1 MIEYKI
7 EKSPKYRQLT
17 IVLEEEKYKD
27 LILNARLD
35 RCKIIKQQWQSTRNC
50 YVIFNSQP
58 LHNAFNYRYT
68 CVLEFSS
75 EDYMEFYYY
84 DLTSKLDLINR
95 LEGCL
100 QLEYEG
106 SNSK

>member
-1 MIEYKI
+1 MIEYNIK
-7 EKSPKYRQLT
+7 KSPKYRQIT
-17 IVLEEEKYKD
+17 ITLEKAKYKD

-35 RCKIIKQQWQSTRNC
+35 RCKIVKQQWDSIYNS
-50 YVIFNSQP
+50 YVTFSVQPSNSIG
-58 LHNAFNYRYT
+58 FKYT

-100 QLEYEG
+100 ELEYEG
-106 SNSK
+106 SDNK

>member
-7 EKSPKYRQLT
+7 EKSPEYKQIT
-17 IVLEEEKYKD
+17 ITLEREKYKD

-35 RCKIIKQQWQSTRNC
+35 RCKIIKQEWQSLYNS
-50 YVIFNSQP
+50 YVISDSQP
-58 LHNAFNYRYT
+58 RNPLGYRYT

-84 DLTSKLDLINR
+84 DLTSKLDLINH

-100 QLEYEG
+100 KLEYEG
-106 SNSK
+106 SNNR

>member
-1 MIEYKI
+1 MIEYNIK
-7 EKSPKYRQLT
+7 KSPKYRQIT
-17 IVLEEEKYKD
+17 ITLEKAKYKD
-27 LILNARLD
+27 LILNARLE
-35 RCKIIKQQWQSTRNC
+35 RCRIVKQQWQSIYNSC
-50 YVIFNSQP
+50 AIFNTQP
-58 LHNAFNYRYT
+58 YNPLSFRYT

-106 SNSK
+106 SNNK

>member
-1 MIEYKI
+1 MIEYQI
-7 EKSPKYRQLT
+7 GKSPKYRQLT
-17 IVLEEEKYKD
+17 IVLEREKYKD

-35 RCKIIKQQWQSTRNC
+35 RCRIVKQQWQSI
-50 YVIFNSQP
+50 YSPYAIFNKEPYNP
-58 LHNAFNYRYT
+58 LNFRYT
-68 CVLEFSS
+68 CILEFSS

-100 QLEYEG
+100 KLEYER
-106 SNSK
+106 SNNK

>member
-1 MIEYKI
+1 MIEYNIK
-7 EKSPKYRQLT
+7 KSPKYRQIT
-17 IVLEEEKYKD
+17 ITLEKAEYKD

-35 RCKIIKQQWQSTRNC
+35 KCKIVKQQWQSIYRP
-50 YVIFNSQP
+50 YAIFNKEPYNP
-58 LHNAFNYRYT
+58 LNFRYT

-100 QLEYEG
+100 ELEYEG
-106 SNSK
+106 INNK

>member
-7 EKSPKYRQLT
+7 EKSPKYRQIT
-17 IVLEEEKYKD
+17 ITLEKAKYKD

-35 RCKIIKQQWQSTRNC
+35 RCKIVKQQWDSIYNS
-50 YVIFNSQP
+50 YVTFSVQPSNSIG
-58 LHNAFNYRYT
+58 FRYT

-100 QLEYEG
+100 ALEYEG
-106 SNSK
+106 SNKK

>member
-7 EKSPKYRQLT
+7 EKCPKSRQIT
-17 IVLEEEKYKD
+17 ITLEQEKYKD
-27 LILNARLD
+27 LILNARLE
-35 RCKIIKQQWQSTRNC
+35 CEIIKQEWQSHYNP
-50 YVIFNSQP
+50 YIVYDSQP
-58 LHNAFNYRYT
+58 YNPLGFRYA

-75 EDYMEFYYY
+75 EDYMDFYYY

-100 QLEYEG
+100 EREYEG
-106 SNSK
+106 SNNK

>member
-1 MIEYKI
+1 MIEYQIK
-7 EKSPKYRQLT
+7 KSPKYRQLT
-17 IVLEEEKYKD
+17 IVLEKEKYKD

-35 RCKIIKQQWQSTRNC
+35 RCKIVKQQWQSIYNS
-50 YVIFNSQP
+50 YVTFSVQPSNSIG
-58 LHNAFNYRYT
+58 FKYT

-100 QLEYEG
+100 ELEDER
-106 SNSK
+106 SNNK

>member
-1 MIEYKI
+1 MIEYQI

-17 IVLEEEKYKD
+17 ITLEEEKYKD

-35 RCKIIKQQWQSTRNC
+35 RCKIIEQQWQSIYNC
-50 YVIFNSQP
+50 YVIFNTQP
-58 LHNAFNYRYT
+58 HNPLGFRYI
-68 CVLEFSS
+68 CVLEFNS

-106 SNSK
+106 SNNK

>member
-1 MIEYKI
+1 MIEYQI
-7 EKSPKYRQLT
+7 GKSPKYRQLT
-17 IVLEEEKYKD
+17 IVLEKEEYKD

-35 RCKIIKQQWQSTRNC
+35 RCRIVRQQWQSIHNR
-50 YVIFNSQP
+50 YVVYDSQP
-58 LHNAFNYRYT
+58 YNPLGFRYT

-84 DLTSKLDLINR
+84 DLTSKLDLINH

-100 QLEYEG
+100 ELEYEG
-106 SNSK
+106 SNNK

>member
-1 MIEYKI
+1 MIEYSI
-7 EKSPKYRQLT
+7 EKSPEYRQLT
-17 IVLEEEKYKD
+17 ITLKKEKYKD

-35 RCKIIKQQWQSTRNC
+35 RCKIIEQQWQNIYNPC
-50 YVIFNSQP
+50 VIVDSQP
-58 LHNAFNYRYT
+58 RNPLGYKYI

-84 DLTSKLDLINR
+84 DLTSKLDLINH

-100 QLEYEG
+100 ELDYEG
-106 SNSK
+106 SNNK

>member
-1 MIEYKI
+1 MIKYNI
-7 EKSPKYRQLT
+7 EKFPKYKQLT
-17 IVLEEEKYKD
+17 ITLEEEKYKD

-35 RCKIIKQQWQSTRNC
+35 RCRIVKQQWQSIYSPYTIVNKEP
-50 YVIFNSQP
+50 YKP
-58 LHNAFNYRYT
+58 LNFRYT
-68 CVLEFSS
+68 CILKFAS

-95 LEGCL
+95 LEECL

-106 SNSK
+106 SNNK

>member
-1 MIEYKI
+1 MIEYNIK
-7 EKSPKYRQLT
+7 KSPKYRQIT
-17 IVLEEEKYKD
+17 ITLEKAKYKD

-35 RCKIIKQQWQSTRNC
+35 RCKIVKQQWDSIYNS
-50 YVIFNSQP
+50 YVTFSVQPSNSIG
-58 LHNAFNYRYT
+58 FKYT

-84 DLTSKLDLINR
+84 DLTSKLDLINY

-100 QLEYEG
+100 ELEYEG
-106 SNSK
+106 SNNK

>member
-7 EKSPKYRQLT
+7 EKCPKSRQIT
-17 IVLEEEKYKD
+17 VTLEKEKYKD

-35 RCKIIKQQWQSTRNC
+35 RCKIIKQEWQSHYNPYIIYDT
-50 YVIFNSQP
+50 QP
-58 LHNAFNYRYT
+58 YSPSDFRYA

-75 EDYMEFYYY
+75 EDYMEFYCY
-84 DLTSKLDLINR
+84 DIQAKLDLINH

-100 QLEYEG
+100 ELEYKG
-106 SNSK
+106 SNNK

>member
-1 MIEYKI
+1 MIEYRI

-17 IVLEEEKYKD
+17 ITLEKEKYKD

-35 RCKIIKQQWQSTRNC
+35 RCRIIKQQWQSIYNR
-50 YVIFNSQP
+50 YAVFNKEP
-58 LHNAFNYRYT
+58 LNPLTFRYM
-68 CVLEFSS
+68 CVLEFAS

-106 SNSK
+106 SNNK

>member
-7 EKSPKYRQLT
+7 EKCPKSRQIT
-17 IVLEEEKYKD
+17 ITLEKEKYKD

-35 RCKIIKQQWQSTRNC
+35 RCKIIKQEWQSIYNS
-50 YVIFNSQP
+50 YVIFDYQP
-58 LHNAFNYRYT
+58 CNPLGYKYT

-84 DLTSKLDLINR
+84 DLTSKLDLINH

-100 QLEYEG
+100 KLDYEG
-106 SNSK
+106 SSNR

>member
-1 MIEYKI
+1 MIEYNIK
-7 EKSPKYRQLT
+7 KSPKYRQIT
-17 IVLEEEKYKD
+17 ITLEKAKYKD

-35 RCKIIKQQWQSTRNC
+35 RCKIVKQQWDSIYNS
-50 YVIFNSQP
+50 YVTFSVQPSNSIG
-58 LHNAFNYRYT
+58 FKYT

-100 QLEYEG
+100 ELEYEG
-106 SNSK
+106 SNNK

>member
-1 MIEYKI
+1 MIEYSLFKI
-7 EKSPKYRQLT
+7 PDDKR
-17 IVLEEEKYKD
+17 IIIRLEEAQYAGI
-27 LILNARLD
+27 ILNARLD
-35 RCKIIKQQWQSTRNC
+35 RCKIIKQQWQSIYNC
-50 YVIFNSQP
+50 YVIFNTQP
-58 LHNAFNYRYT
+58 HNPLGYRYT

-100 QLEYEG
+100 ELEYEG
-106 SNSK
+106 SNNK